1 MLVHHEIKNNLAV
14 KKERP
19 KQIKTKQTKGNR
31 KGNFKFYLNGYF
43 ILTVSFIYIY
53 IMCTYNVYIYN
64 VYICNVHI

>member
-19 KQIKTKQTKGNR
+19 KQIKNKQTKGNR

-43 ILTVSFIYIY
+43 ILTVSYIY
-53 IMCTYNVYIYN
+53 I
-64 VYICNVHI
+64 